1 MDRELVDRALG
12 AMERLAEVYVN
23 ALRGALENRPPDLTR
38 PEARLLLAAA
48 LGEGRPMKDLA
59 RRLGLSRPSVS
70 LTADSLV
77 AKGYLDRRA
86 GADRRETLL
95 GPTMRGW
102 EVVGLVRSRLV
113 GLLGLPE
120 RTEAELRELV
130 DYTLNLK

>member
-1 MDRELVDRALG
+1 MIDRALG
-12 AMERLAEVYVN
+12 AIERLVEGYHL
-23 ALRGALENRPPDLTR
+23 ALREALEARPPDLSR

-48 LGEGRPMKDLA
+48 LAEGRPMKDLA
-59 RRLGLSRPSVS
+59 REMGLSRPSVS

-77 AKGYLDRRA
+77 AKGYLARRT

-113 GLLGLPE
+113 RSLGLSD
-120 RTEAELRELV
+120 RTEAELREFAELCFKNQLV
-130 DYTLNLK
+130 